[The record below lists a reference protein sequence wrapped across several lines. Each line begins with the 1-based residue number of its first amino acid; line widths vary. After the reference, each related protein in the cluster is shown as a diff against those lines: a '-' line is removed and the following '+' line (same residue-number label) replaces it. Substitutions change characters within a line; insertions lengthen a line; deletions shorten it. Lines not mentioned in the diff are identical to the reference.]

1 MLTPQLR
8 LARTLYR
15 EWQQLEEPGRSR
27 VAPIAREVKELALE
41 LRGRLDRGAA
51 EHELGEANEALAI
64 LIVKAVA
71 GTRDEAAIR
80 MHIEREFTRATL
92 DSAQAA

>member
-15 EWQQLEEPGRSR
+15 EWQLLEDPARSR
-27 VAPIAREVKELALE
+27 IAPIAREVKDLAFE
-41 LRGRLDRGAA
+41 LRGRIDRRAA
-51 EHELGEANEALAI
+51 EAELGEANEALAI
-64 LIVKAVA
+64 VIVEAVA
-71 GTRDEAAIR
+71 GAPDEAEVR
-80 MHIEREFTRATL
+80 RHIEREFTRAAL

>member
-15 EWQQLEEPGRSR
+15 EWQLLDEPARAR
-27 VAPIAREVKELALE
+27 IAPIAREVKDLALE
-41 LRGRLDRGAA
+41 LRGHIDRAAA
-51 EHELGEANEALAI
+51 EAELGEANEALAI
-64 LIVKAVA
+64 VIVEAAA
-71 GTRDEAAIR
+71 GTAEEADIR
-80 MHIEREFTRATL
+80 RHVEREFTRAAL

>member
-15 EWQQLEEPGRSR
+15 EWQLLEEPARAR
-27 VAPIAREVKELALE
+27 IAPIAREVKDLALE
-41 LRGRLDRGAA
+41 LRGRFDRGAA
-51 EHELGEANEALAI
+51 EGELAEANEALAI
-64 LIVKAVA
+64 VIVEAVA
-71 GTRDEAAIR
+71 GTRDEAEIR
-80 MHIEREFTRATL
+80 RHIESEFTRAAL